1 MTGARHRV
9 VYRLGV
15 RLRTLTR
22 AAYVH
27 GRTALRGARRAAGTE
42 AERFS
47 TRGGRADLAV
57 FHEFAPP
64 PSGGGNQ
71 FLAGLV
77 GELRRRGL
85 EVEVNRISGG
95 TPVCLFN
102 SFNFDDRR
110 LRRFARD
117 GCRMVHRVDGPIG
130 VYRGFDDGTDRHIF
144 ELNSE
149 LADATVF
156 QSRYSLQKHRELGLE
171 LQAPVVIPNAPDP
184 AVFHPG
190 GRVPRRE
197 GEPVRLV
204 TTSWSDNPRKGADVI
219 ADLER
224 RLDPTRYELTFVGRS
239 PVPFERARVVPPV
252 SSLEVA
258 RLLREHDVFVF
269 ASLNEA
275 CSNSLLEALAC
286 GLPALY
292 VDSGSNREVVGE
304 AGLAFRDAADAATRL
319 EELMERYDELQAAIS
334 VPSLSATAD
343 RYLEVMRS

>member
-1 MTGARHRV
+1 M
-9 VYRLGV
+9 
-15 RLRTLTR
+15 
-22 AAYVH
+22 
-27 GRTALRGARRAAGTE
+27 
-42 AERFS
+42 S
-47 TRGGRADLAV
+47 TRNGRADVAV

-85 EVEVNRISGG
+85 EVEVNRISGE

-110 LRRFARD
+110 LRRFVRE

-144 ELNSE
+144 ELNGE

-156 QSRYSLQKHRELGLE
+156 QSRYSLEKHRELGLE
-171 LQAPVVIPNAPDP
+171 LRAPVVISNAPDP
-184 AVFHPG
+184 AVFNAE
-190 GRVPRRE
+190 GRAVLRD
-197 GEPVRLV
+197 GKPVRLI

-224 RLDPTRYELTFVGRS
+224 LLDPARYELTFVGRS
-239 PVPFERARVVPPV
+239 PVAFAGARVVSPV
-252 SSLEVA
+252 PSLEVA

-292 VDSGSNREVVGE
+292 VDSGSNGEVVGG
-304 AGLAFRDAADAATRL
+304 AGIAFRDAADAVARL
-319 EELMERYDELQAAIS
+319 DELVERYEELQAAIS
-334 VPSLSATAD
+334 VPSLAETAD
-343 RYLEVMRS
+343 RYLEVLR